1 MVLTR
6 WRFIFHQRLER
17 NSFSIYT
24 TTTIILILIQHNA
37 LVQQQFESIYFELM
51 ASRIDP
57 SYWLCIEWRRVQN
70 NIGLR
75 LNVGL
80 NYTLKDSKYY
90 QISIWQNS
98 QWTYNF
104 STCNN
109 HLFSLTDFS
118 PTSQVGYV
126 NMKMTFEMPQTID
139 SNIP

>member
-1 MVLTR
+1 M
-6 WRFIFHQRLER
+6 
-17 NSFSIYT
+17 
-24 TTTIILILIQHNA
+24 
-37 LVQQQFESIYFELM
+37 
-51 ASRIDP
+51 
-57 SYWLCIEWRRVQN
+57 
-70 NIGLR
+70 
-75 LNVGL
+75 NVGL

-109 HLFSLTDFS
+109 HLFSFTDFS